1 MRPIVVAACLVLA
14 LALLGCS
21 SKPRVAGTDPFL
33 MPEDGFKKAVK
44 ILAVAPVEIP
54 PGLPDSAPVLE
65 EFSSLLDEVLR
76 RYGYSVIRPQNYTA
90 TWNKIAAEMGDFG
103 IPGSGERD
111 EVEVS
116 RAMFRTMADLGA
128 GFELDG
134 VLFPYI
140 VVVEAAFGAGRA
152 VWDGAEQKIEMA
164 GAMESFFS
172 GSQRG
177 VVGALSLKLSIRD
190 GEGNALFLNLGGIEV
205 LSRMTGKAFVNVP
218 REELF
223 ADKERN
229 RNAVEIALEPLK
241 R

>member
-1 MRPIVVAACLVLA
+1 MRPVTVAAFLVLP
-14 LALLGCS
+14 LVLLGCS
-21 SKPRVAGTDPFL
+21 SKPRVARTAPFL
-33 MPEDGFKKAVK
+33 MPEDGFKKRGK

-54 PGLPDSAPVLE
+54 PGLPDAAPVLD
-65 EFSSLLDEVLR
+65 EFSSLIDEELN
-76 RYGYSVIRPQNYTA
+76 RYGYSVVRPQHYTA

-111 EVEVS
+111 EVKVS
-116 RAMFRTMADLGA
+116 RAMFRTMADLDA

-140 VVVEAAFGAGRA
+140 VVVEAAFGAGSA
-152 VWDGAEQKIEMA
+152 VWDGAEQKIETA
-164 GAMESFFS
+164 GAMESFFA

-177 VVGALSLKLSIRD
+177 VVGALSLRVSIRD
-190 GEGNALFLNLGGIEV
+190 GEGNALFTNYGGIEV
-205 LSRMTGKAFVNVP
+205 LSTMAGKAFVNVP
-218 REELF
+218 REGLF

-229 RNAVEIALEPLK
+229 RKAVEIALEPLK